1 VRICGE
7 AGVQARTI
15 PGIYELL
22 DGSVSV
28 KQVRDVRIEDLLRR
42 APVQTD
48 VSADERMREGEDERG
63 RG

>member
-1 VRICGE
+1 
-7 AGVQARTI
+7 VQARTI

>member
-1 VRICGE
+1 MTFRRRCSV
-7 AGVQARTI
+7 GVI
-15 PGIYELL
+15 PSIYELL

-42 APVQTD
+42 EPVQTD
-48 VSADERMREGEDERG
+48 ISADERG

>member
-1 VRICGE
+1 M
-7 AGVQARTI
+7 
-15 PGIYELL
+15 YELL

-48 VSADERMREGEDERG
+48 ISADERMRGGEDER
-63 RG
+63 R